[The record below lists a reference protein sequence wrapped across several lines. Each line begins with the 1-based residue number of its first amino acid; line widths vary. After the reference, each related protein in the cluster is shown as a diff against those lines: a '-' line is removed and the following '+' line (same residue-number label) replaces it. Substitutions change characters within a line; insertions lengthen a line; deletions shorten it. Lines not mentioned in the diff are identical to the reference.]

1 MNVLP
6 RPRVLLADDHR
17 LVAEGVKSLL
27 AADFELVGVVE
38 DGRAL
43 VAAAR
48 TLQPDVIVADI
59 SMPRLNGLD
68 ALAHLRQDNPRVRVV
83 FLTMHQDVVYAR
95 RALEAG
101 ALGYVLKHSA
111 PAELIAAIRAALE
124 GKTYLTPAL
133 AGEVVQALKTDP
145 ANARDPV
152 AALTPRQREI
162 LHLLAEGRSAKEIG
176 AALAIS
182 ARTVEFHKYQMME
195 ALGLNTSAE
204 LVHFALKHGIAAI

>member
-1 MNVLP
+1 M
-6 RPRVLLADDHR
+6 
-17 LVAEGVKSLL
+17 
-27 AADFELVGVVE
+27 
-38 DGRAL
+38 
-43 VAAAR
+43 
-48 TLQPDVIVADI
+48 ADI
-59 SMPRLNGLD
+59 SMPRLNGFD
-68 ALAHLRQDNPRVRVV
+68 ALARLRQDNPQVRVV

-133 AGEVVQALKTDP
+133 AGEVVQSLKTDP
-145 ANARDPV
+145 GNARDPV

-162 LHLLAEGRSAKEIG
+162 LCLLAEGRSAKEIG

-204 LVHFALKHGIAAI
+204 LVHFALKHGIATI